1 MTARP
6 KILTLVLA
14 SLISTTS
21 FAQTDLTPREQYSV
35 DSGRAATRY
44 ADDKSLCAD
53 ETSSRVRMQC
63 LRDAKK
69 EYNHALASA
78 KSSLKHGGARAS
90 SARSSGEAA
99 CNGCG
104 RVLTVN
110 VIDKAGEGSALGM
123 ITGGVAGALLGHQ
136 VGGGTGKDIATVAGA
151 AGGAYAGNKV
161 EQRLKTSQVWTVA
174 VEYDNGARANFE
186 FAQDPGLAPG
196 NRIRNAGNSIVR
208 R

>member
-6 KILTLVLA
+6 KILTLILA
-14 SLISTTS
+14 SLISTAS
-21 FAQTDLTPREQYSV
+21 FAQTILTPKEQYSI
-35 DSGRAATRY
+35 DSRRAATRY

-53 ETSSRVRMQC
+53 ETSSRARMQC

-69 EYNHALASA
+69 EYNHALSSA
-78 KSSLKHGGARAS
+78 KASLKYGGARS
-90 SARSSGEAA
+90 SRAAA

-110 VIDKAGEGSALGM
+110 VTEKAGEGSALGM

-136 VGGGTGKDIATVAGA
+136 VGGGTGKDLATVAGA

-161 EQRLKTSQVWTVA
+161 EQRLKTSQMWTVA
-174 VEYDNGARANFE
+174 VEYDNGAQAKFE

-196 NRIRNAGNSIVR
+196 NRVRNSGNSIVR

>member
-6 KILTLVLA
+6 QILTLVLA
-14 SLISTTS
+14 SLISTAS
-21 FAQTDLTPREQYSV
+21 FAQTNLTPKEQYSI
-35 DSGRAATRY
+35 DSRRAATRY
-44 ADDKSLCAD
+44 ADDKSLCAE
-53 ETSSRVRMQC
+53 ETSSRARMQC

-78 KSSLKHGGARAS
+78 KSSMKYGGARS
-90 SARSSGEAA
+90 SRETSGAAA

-110 VIDKAGEGSALGM
+110 VIEKAGEGSALGM

-161 EQRLKTSQVWTVA
+161 EQRLKTTQVWNVA

-186 FAQDPGLAPG
+186 FAQDPGLAAG
-196 NRIRNAGNSIVR
+196 NRVKNSGNSIVR

>member
-14 SLISTTS
+14 SLISTAS

-35 DSGRAATRY
+35 DSRRAATRY
-44 ADDKSLCAD
+44 AEDKSLCAE
-53 ETSSRVRMQC
+53 ETSSRARMQC

-78 KSSLKHGGARAS
+78 KSSLRYGGARS
-90 SARSSGEAA
+90 SAAA

-161 EQRLKTSQVWTVA
+161 EQRLKTTQVWTVA

>member
-6 KILTLVLA
+6 QILTLVLA
-14 SLISTTS
+14 SLISTAS
-21 FAQTDLTPREQYSV
+21 FAQTTLTPKEQYSI
-35 DSGRAATRY
+35 DSRRAATRY
-44 ADDKSLCAD
+44 AEDKSLCA
-53 ETSSRVRMQC
+53 EQASSRARMQC
-63 LRDAKK
+63 LRDARK

-78 KSSLKHGGARAS
+78 KSSLKYG
-90 SARSSGEAA
+90 SARSSRETA
-99 CNGCG
+99 CTGCG

-110 VIDKAGEGSALGM
+110 VIEKAGEGSALGM

-161 EQRLKTSQVWTVA
+161 EQRLKTSKVWTVA
-174 VEYDNGARANFE
+174 VQYDNGAQANFE

-196 NRIRNAGNSIVR
+196 NRVINSGNSIVR

>member
-14 SLISTTS
+14 GLISTTS
-21 FAQTDLTPREQYSV
+21 FAQTALTPKEQYSI
-35 DSGRAATRY
+35 DSRRAATRY

-53 ETSSRVRMQC
+53 EPSSRARMQC

-69 EYNHALASA
+69 EYKHALASA
-78 KSSLKHGGARAS
+78 KASLRYGAAPSSRAAAS
-90 SARSSGEAA
+90 A

-110 VIDKAGEGSALGM
+110 VNEKAGEGSALGM
-123 ITGGVAGALLGHQ
+123 IAGGVAGALLGHQ
-136 VGGGTGKDIATVAGA
+136 VGGGTGKDLATVAGA

-161 EQRLKTSQVWTVA
+161 EQRMKTSQVWTVA
-174 VEYDNGARANFE
+174 VEYDNGAQAKFE

-196 NRIRNAGNSIVR
+196 NRVRNSGNSIVR

>member
-6 KILTLVLA
+6 QILTLVLA
-14 SLISTTS
+14 SLISTAS
-21 FAQTDLTPREQYSV
+21 FAQTILTPKEQYSI
-35 DSGRAATRY
+35 DSRRAATRY
-44 ADDKSLCAD
+44 ADDKSLCAE
-53 ETSSRVRMQC
+53 ETSSRARMQC

-69 EYNHALASA
+69 EYNRALASA
-78 KSSLKHGGARAS
+78 KSSLKYGGT
-90 SARSSGEAA
+90 RSSGAAA

-110 VIDKAGEGSALGM
+110 VTEKAGEGSALGM

-161 EQRLKTSQVWTVA
+161 EQRLKTTQVWTVA

>member
-6 KILTLVLA
+6 QILTLVLA
-14 SLISTTS
+14 SLISTAS
-21 FAQTDLTPREQYSV
+21 FAQTILTPKEQYSI
-35 DSGRAATRY
+35 DSRRAATRY
-44 ADDKSLCAD
+44 ADDKSLCAE
-53 ETSSRVRMQC
+53 ETSSRARMQC

-78 KSSLKHGGARAS
+78 KSSLKYGGARS
-90 SARSSGEAA
+90 SREAG
-99 CNGCG
+99 CTGCG
-104 RVLTVN
+104 KVLTVN
-110 VIDKAGEGSALGM
+110 VIEKAGEGSALGM

-161 EQRLKTSQVWTVA
+161 EQRLKTSKVWTVA
-174 VEYDNGARANFE
+174 VQYDNGAQANFD
-186 FAQDPGLAPG
+186 FAQDPGLVPG
-196 NRIRNAGNSIVR
+196 NRVKNSGNSIVR

>member
-14 SLISTTS
+14 SLISTAS
-21 FAQTDLTPREQYSV
+21 FAQTALTPKEQYSI
-35 DSGRAATRY
+35 DSRRAATRY

-78 KSSLKHGGARAS
+78 KASLKYGAAPSSRA
-90 SARSSGEAA
+90 AA

-110 VIDKAGEGSALGM
+110 VNEKAGEGSALGM
-123 ITGGVAGALLGHQ
+123 IAGGVAGALLGHQ

-161 EQRLKTSQVWTVA
+161 EQRMKTSQVWTVA

-196 NRIRNAGNSIVR
+196 NRVKNSGNSIVR